1 MLLCRLT
8 ERILKIDAPRFA
20 ALVRKPA
27 RKECALKSP
36 TSSPELA
43 DVLLDDQAHGLMV
56 HDRP

>member
-1 MLLCRLT
+1 MLLCRET
-8 ERILKIDAPRFA
+8 ARILKIDAPRFA

-36 TSSPELA
+36 TSSPSSRM
-43 DVLLDDQAHGLMV
+43 LLDDQAHGLMV